1 MAKKDEN
8 KRLDPKEY
16 MRMAVDAMKLSIS
29 ERNKKDPSPHVG
41 AVLVFPDGTVETA
54 YRGEF
59 REGDH
64 AEYTVLDKKNR
75 HRELS
80 DCWLF
85 ATLEPCAKG
94 SRNAPKV
101 SCSERIVNAR
111 ISELWFGIEDKNPKV
126 DGGIDHMEEHGIIV
140 RQFAPEFH
148 KEIEDANK
156 RFMKWAS
163 MKNDEAKAKKEKP
176 QKYLDKQAAETS
188 MDSLSNSALQKFL
201 TESDNDYDLNS
212 DEFLQDLKEM
222 ELLEFDEEKNTYF
235 PTGNAILL
243 FGKNPRNKF
252 PQASIKAKVH
262 YGDGEIGTETFKDA
276 LVLIPDM
283 VDDWLRKVLPAS
295 IDRSKFKAQQI
306 PSFPIEVIREAII
319 NAIAHRDYTLD
330 GAKIQL
336 DVYPD
341 RIIVKSP
348 GEPRSPITIEAL
360 KNFTATSYSRN
371 KKLTF
376 IFNEMDYMEESAL
389 GMDTFKSLRE
399 KFELPLPIIDYDGS
413 NIVVTF
419 PRTTEAIREVSTRK
433 GVGELNEEELIGY
446 EWVKTQGDVSKKEYA
461 DHFGFRDKKALRH
474 LGNMKAAGLVKDN
487 GKPATSKNYRYV
499 VVADD

>member
-1 MAKKDEN
+1 MAKKETN
-8 KRLDPKEY
+8 KRLAPKEY
-16 MRMAVDAMKLSIS
+16 MLMAVDAMKKSIS

-75 HRELS
+75 HKELS

-111 ISELWFGIEDKNPKV
+111 ISKLWFGIEDKNPKV
-126 DGGIDHMEEHGIIV
+126 DGGLDHMKDHGIIV

-148 KEIEDANK
+148 KEIEIANK
-156 RFMKWAS
+156 QFMKWAN
-163 MKNDEAKAKKEKP
+163 MKSEEAKAKKEKP
-176 QKYLDKQAAETS
+176 QKYLDKQAAETN
-188 MDSLSNSALQKFL
+188 MDSLSDIALQKFL
-201 TESDNDYDLNS
+201 TESDNDYKLNS
-212 DEFLQDLKEM
+212 EEFLQDLKEM
-222 ELLEFDEEKNTYF
+222 ELLEFDENSNTYF

-243 FGKNPRNKF
+243 FGRNPRNKF

-276 LVLIPDM
+276 LVLIPDK
-283 VDDWLRKVLPAS
+283 VDEWLKKVLPAS
-295 IDRSKFKAQQI
+295 IDRSKFKAKQI
-306 PSFPIEVIREAII
+306 PSFPIEVIREAVI

-336 DVYPD
+336 DIHPD

-348 GEPRSPITIEAL
+348 GEPKYPITMDAL

-399 KFELPLPIIDYDGS
+399 KFKLPLPIIDFDGS

-419 PRTTEAIREVSTRK
+419 PRTTEAIKLVSSRK
-433 GVGELNEEELIGY
+433 GIENLNEEELVGF
-446 EWVKTQGDVSKKEYA
+446 EFVKLKEKLRRKEYEE
-461 DHFGFRDKKALRH
+461 HFSFDKKKAERH
-474 LGNMKAAGLVKDN
+474 LNKMIKEKLIERKGSG
-487 GKPATSKNYRYV
+487 PATVYV
-499 VVADD
+499 TIET